1 MDSEYKTYR
10 IVFRVDGYEKSST
23 LTVDKLTFAEAVQ
36 EAFREKN
43 KLGFQYKIIS
53 IKDLAY

>member
-10 IVFRVDGYEKSST
+10 IVFRADGYEKSST